1 MKRRKKIRKGKNV
14 LLETKTKIKIAY
26 TWSSFILQHMSMSR
40 QSLLMIVI
48 FNDSMTLTKTRL
60 KKGCTKIYDFY
71 GHELKGKICEIIG
84 RKI

>member
-1 MKRRKKIRKGKNV
+1 
-14 LLETKTKIKIAY
+14 
-26 TWSSFILQHMSMSR
+26 MSMSR